1 MNKHT
6 LNITQGLW
14 DIILELRTG
23 LEIRPV
29 TILMVMLMRLINKVK
44 VTVMLLVVMVMML
57 MEDVASN
64 DWMSEIGV
72 VAVHYTS
79 VQLFVVIFQ
88 F

>member
-1 MNKHT
+1 VNKHT
-6 LNITQGLW
+6 LKITQGLW
-14 DIILELRTG
+14 DLILELQG

-29 TILMVMLMRLINKVK
+29 TIFMVMLMRLINKVK

>member
-1 MNKHT
+1 VNKHT

-14 DIILELRTG
+14 DIILELPG